1 LLKFIVGL
9 VFNVMSENKEG
20 GITEEARKEQAK
32 DYYAGYYWGN
42 DPYSSSEM
50 PGRKSDDQLKSDILA
65 KFSGTDLSQIQ
76 VSVKN
81 AVVTLTGSVKDY
93 DQKRKAGAEAWRTPG
108 IMEVLNDLQV
118 TDPDTAGPPH
128 RD

>member
-1 LLKFIVGL
+1 LLKFIVEL

-81 AVVTLTGSVKDY
+81 GVVTLTGSVKDY

>member
-1 LLKFIVGL
+1 
-9 VFNVMSENKEG
+9 MSENKEG